1 MEIRRREGLGKD
13 GTNAERTWNERGTRG
28 AGEPT
33 KKGLVTRV
41 FFDFTVKKLDFTM
54 KSLNLTM
61 NNWDLPMKKNRFHH
75 EIWGFTHEIWDFT
88 MKKLELQEKVGLTV
102 KNEALSVGNLQ

>member
-41 FFDFTVKKLDFTM
+41 FFGFHREKIG
-54 KSLNLTM
+54 
-61 NNWDLPMKKNRFHH
+61 FHH
-75 EIWGFTHEIWDFT
+75 EKFEFNHE
-88 MKKLELQEKVGLTV
+88 
-102 KNEALSVGNLQ
+102 